1 MTYAKKTLQAHKATN
16 CLTEIMFDEALRI
29 PSVANWGPGVNFDSD
44 TTELIRDRPLL
55 GVPVSL
61 KDTVDIAG
69 HDTTIG
75 YSCNVDHPVLTS
87 SSIVRLLQD
96 AGALVHAKT
105 TVPTALLSIETVS
118 DVFGR
123 TTNPYNPAHTP
134 GGSTGGGAA
143 LLACGGSKIEIGT
156 DLAGSVRIPAHYC
169 GVWSLKGS
177 TGRFP
182 VWGTVSCMMGLEG
195 VQISAAPMAGSL
207 GDLEAFWKGVVQ
219 MKPWVYDHSV
229 SYIIMHPPFDFLIA
243 VLQCI
248 PLTWQPVDLQ
258 AEGRK
263 LKWGVIWDDGM
274 LTIVVKNVLT
284 LLKARYPRP
293 PRVNAPYCTSS
304 TLLRRKV
311 MKLSICECFDS
322 GVEFR
327 LG

>member
-169 GVWSLKGS
+169 GIWSLKGS

-207 GDLEAFWKGVVQ
+207 GDLEAFWKGVVH

-229 SYIIMHPPFDFLIA
+229 SYIIMHRPFDFLIA
-243 VLQCI
+243 VL
-248 PLTWQPVDLQ
+248 
-258 AEGRK
+258 
-263 LKWGVIWDDGM
+263 
-274 LTIVVKNVLT
+274 
-284 LLKARYPRP
+284 
-293 PRVNAPYCTSS
+293 
-304 TLLRRKV
+304 
-311 MKLSICECFDS
+311 
-322 GVEFR
+322 
-327 LG
+327 